1 MAMGKQQGS
10 GGVMKLTREFL
21 NGEYCLSFPPEERD
35 TVITLLA
42 RAINTWPDVPADV
55 VTVYDTLRGEK

>member
-1 MAMGKQQGS
+1 
-10 GGVMKLTREFL
+10 MKLTKEFL
-21 NGEYCLSFPPEERD
+21 NGDYCISFTPEEKD

-55 VTVYDTLRGEK
+55 ITVYDTLRGEK